1 MKYPDSYVHQ
11 QFGTFKHG
19 KTAQTLSI
27 ELEVEESFLQEDP
40 QLRQGYLKQLTKDA
54 YHTIEG
60 QQVIAQ
66 ASRVQVEGKDY
77 LLFTSNLDPRLLK
90 RQLQQIVD
98 ELAVRLEGHA
108 VSLQAAL
115 FRSLLK
121 IEGKDLFLHATKE
134 GEPLGQSDIV
144 ARTRQELRP
153 QGRGTT
159 NFLTSLAQY
168 QRKVEM
174 QRSAE
179 KGSDQA

>member
-1 MKYPDSYVHQ
+1 MKYPVIYVHH

-66 ASRVQVEGKDY
+66 ASRVRVEGKDY
-77 LLFTSNLDPRLLK
+77 LLFTSNLDP
-90 RQLQQIVD
+90 LQQIVD
-98 ELAVRLEGHA
+98 ELAVRLEGYA

-121 IEGKDLFLHATKE
+121 IEGKDLFLHAAKE

-144 ARTRQELRP
+144 ARTRKELRP

-179 KGSDQA
+179 KSSDQA